1 MRGRVVLSVAALV
14 VTAAVAGGCGGGHTY
29 HPPLLSSC
37 QVKTAD
43 NDVELNPDQAA
54 NAATIGAVA
63 IRRQLPDRA
72 VVVALATAL
81 QESKLTNLAGGD
93 RDSIGLF
100 QQRPSQGWGE
110 PDQLSDPRY
119 AAGVFYDHL
128 VQIDGWQD
136 MSVTEAAQAV
146 QKSAHP
152 DEYQKWAAEA
162 ETVGNALVGTSGG
175 ALTCSLHDG
184 PRARGTTARDALVKA
199 MRLDWGT
206 SLVTRSS
213 GSTGLTVPTDGQ
225 RSGWQFAHWLVA
237 HAADTGVERVRY
249 GAKQWTVESGTW
261 KTVRSGQAASDTPV
275 PVEADVYA
283 AKKTTK

>member
-1 MRGRVVLSVAALV
+1 MRGRVVVGVAALA
-14 VTAAVAGGCGGGHTY
+14 VTGLVGACSGGHSSF
-29 HPPLLSSC
+29 HEPLLSSC
-37 QVKTAD
+37 EVKTSD
-43 NDVELNPDQAA
+43 NDVQLNPDQAA
-54 NAATIGAVA
+54 NAATIAAVA

-72 VVVALATAL
+72 VVVAIATAL

-110 PDQLSDPRY
+110 PKQLSDPRY
-119 AAGVFYDHL
+119 AAGAFYDHL
-128 VQIDGWQD
+128 MRVDGWQD

-146 QKSAHP
+146 QRSAHP

-162 ETVGNALVGTSGG
+162 ETVGTAMVGSPGG
-175 ALTCSLHDG
+175 AVSCSLHDG
-184 PRARGTTARDALVKA
+184 PPRRGTTARDALAKA

-206 SLVTRSS
+206 SLITRDS

-237 HAADTGVERVRY
+237 HAADTGVDRVRY
-249 GAKQWTVESGTW
+249 GAKQWTVESGEW
-261 KTVRSGQAASDTPV
+261 RTVKSGQAASDTPA
-275 PVEADVYA
+275 PVEATVYA
-283 AKKTTK
+283 AKKKSN